1 MATVNG
7 RGGVTT
13 GLAPLRLGGYGLP
26 LKSLGQL
33 RREPQPEID
42 WLVSDL
48 LPRDGLSLCVAPPKV
63 GKSTLA
69 RCLCAAVAT
78 GGEWLGRDVVQGP
91 VLHLALEERRRTV
104 LGHYNR
110 LGAPDE
116 GIHLLVGGAP
126 APKGRLDAL
135 RFSIEAWRPSL
146 VVIDPLARWTPIRDG
161 NDYASTTD
169 ALTPLI
175 GLARE
180 YGTHLMLL
188 HHSRKSGGD
197 RGEEVLGSTAFFG
210 SVDVVISLEILGER
224 RVFYAVGRDDVEVEK
239 TLLTMDAGTGWVG
252 AGGTKCEVDQ
262 QDLASRIYDFLTRQD
277 APVAKAEIEKRI
289 TGRSES
295 IVAALTRM
303 VRDGE
308 LTVSGAGKRGDP
320 VRYSVSIPIPGYR
333 GGEREWK

>member
-1 MATVNG
+1 M
-7 RGGVTT
+7 
-13 GLAPLRLGGYGLP
+13 
-26 LKSLGQL
+26 
-33 RREPQPEID
+33 
-42 WLVSDL
+42 SDL

-69 RCLCAAVAT
+69 RCLCTAVAT
-78 GGEWLGRDVVQGP
+78 GGEWLGRDVVVQGP

-188 HHSRKSGGD
+188 HHSRKSGGN

-224 RVFYAVGRDDVEVEK
+224 RVFYAVGRDDVEIEK
-239 TLLTMDAGTGWVG
+239 TLLTMDERGWVT
-252 AGGTKCEVDQ
+252 AGGTKAEADSGSLADRVWEYLQ
-262 QDLASRIYDFLTRQD
+262 GIGEEQTAQDIIDSLKVRKARVYPALRQLREEQRIVQTGSGQGPGNAS
-277 APVAKAEIEKRI
+277 
-289 TGRSES
+289 
-295 IVAALTRM
+295 
-303 VRDGE
+303 
-308 LTVSGAGKRGDP
+308 
-320 VRYSVSIPIPGYR
+320 RYSVPGSQHI
-333 GGEREWK
+333 